1 MFLTFRATSLALHSV
16 FETRFLMDLT
26 DYQLPSLAPSELW
39 GSACLC
45 PQVSVPSVSI
55 EMEIFNL
62 LFMLRYQCRVF
73 VTAVCM
79 PP

>member
-1 MFLTFRATSLALHSV
+1 MAGYSGFGDSQHKTLVSL
-16 FETRFLMDLT
+16 FI
-26 DYQLPSLAPSELW
+26 
-39 GSACLC
+39 LC